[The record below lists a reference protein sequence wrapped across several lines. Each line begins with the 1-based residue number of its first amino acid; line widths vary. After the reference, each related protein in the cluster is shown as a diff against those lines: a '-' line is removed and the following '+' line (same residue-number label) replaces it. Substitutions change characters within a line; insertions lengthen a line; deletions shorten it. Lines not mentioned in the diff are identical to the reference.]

1 LIFFSTINFTINYRI
16 PAGGSNSPSEIKMR
30 GEKYSMFSS
39 QLSNVVFNNS
49 DISQF
54 LTGIVVDENIPKQ
67 IEDLPTND
75 YLVIA
80 TEEFV
85 NSQAMNNFVL
95 WKKKRGID
103 I

>member
-1 LIFFSTINFTINYRI
+1 
-16 PAGGSNSPSEIKMR
+16 
-30 GEKYSMFSS
+30 MFSS